1 MENQCNNCNCILV
14 YTLFICKV
22 LYFNCGLG
30 YTASLKSLEKMRTN
44 AADAMQVMQLQ
55 LIMDARKTLNL
66 QLQQFIAI

>member
-44 AADAMQVMQLQ
+44 AADAMQLQ

-66 QLQQFIAI
+66 QLQQCIAI

>member
-44 AADAMQVMQLQ
+44 AADAMQLQ

-66 QLQQFIAI
+66 QLQQCIAT

>member
-1 MENQCNNCNCILV
+1 MENQHNNCICILV
-14 YTLFICKV
+14 YSLFICKV

-44 AADAMQVMQLQ
+44 AADAMQLQ

-66 QLQQFIAI
+66 QLQQCIAI